1 MPEGHREIGNRGM
14 GIMQRNL
21 LFWLALAIAFLV
33 ALRLL
38 SPVLLP
44 FVAGLVIAYF
54 LNPVVD
60 RLSAAGLPRG
70 LSTVLLL
77 VLTTAALALAVFIL
91 APPAIEQGRL
101 LLEAMPAQAERLK
114 AVLEDSARGYLG
126 DRYPQAQE
134 SVSRAIAGLTDG
146 LPALAGTIGQSLWS
160 QGMAAFN
167 FLSLMLVTPLVAFY
181 ALLDWPKIL
190 AKVDSWLPRSN
201 ADQIRMLAR
210 EIDQRVSA
218 FIRGQGVV
226 CLVLAAFYS
235 ISLSLLGL
243 RYGLLVGLLT
253 GLFSFIPFA
262 GWAMGLITATGLA
275 VVQHW
280 PEITPILT
288 VVGVFLAGQALDA
301 SLLSPQI
308 VGSKIG
314 LHPVWL
320 IFSLLV
326 FSYLF
331 SFLGLLVAVPVA
343 AAIGVL
349 VRFALDTYMR
359 SSMYRGP
366 DAPLA

>member
-1 MPEGHREIGNRGM
+1 
-14 GIMQRNL
+14 MQRNV
-21 LFWLALAIAFLV
+21 LFWLAVAAVFLV
-33 ALRLL
+33 ALSVL

-60 RLSAAGLPRG
+60 RLSGAGLPRVV
-70 LSTVLLL
+70 STVLLL
-77 VLTTAALALAVFIL
+77 LVTTATLGLAVFML
-91 APPAIEQGRL
+91 LPPAIEQGRL
-101 LLEAMPAQAERLK
+101 LLEAMPSEADRLQGL
-114 AVLEDSARGYLG
+114 LESSARDYLG
-126 DRYPQAQE
+126 DRYPQALE
-134 SVSRAIAGLTDG
+134 SVNRAIAGMTDA
-146 LPALAGTIGQSLWS
+146 LPALAGTIAQSLWS

-181 ALLDWPKIL
+181 ALLDWPKLL
-190 AKVDSWLPRSN
+190 AKIDSWLPRSN
-201 ADQIRMLAR
+201 VGQIRMLAR

-226 CLVLAAFYS
+226 CLVLAAFYAAC
-235 ISLSLLGL
+235 LSALGL
-243 RYGLLVGLLT
+243 RYGLFVGLLT

-262 GWAMGLITATGLA
+262 GWAMGLLTATGLA
-275 VVQHW
+275 IVQYW
-280 PEITPILT
+280 PLVTPILM

-301 SLLSPQI
+301 SLLGPQI

-331 SFLGLLVAVPVA
+331 GFLGLLVAVPVA

-349 VRFALDTYMR
+349 VRFALETYMR

-366 DAPLA
+366 DVPVA

>member
-1 MPEGHREIGNRGM
+1 
-14 GIMQRNL
+14 MQRNV
-21 LFWLALAIAFLV
+21 LFWLAVAAVFLV
-33 ALRLL
+33 ALSVL

-60 RLSAAGLPRG
+60 RLSGAGLPRVV
-70 LSTVLLL
+70 STVLLL
-77 VLTTAALALAVFIL
+77 LVTTATLGLAVFML
-91 APPAIEQGRL
+91 LPPAIEQGRL
-101 LLEAMPAQAERLK
+101 LLEAMPSEADRLQGL
-114 AVLEDSARGYLG
+114 LESSARDYLG
-126 DRYPQAQE
+126 DRYPQALE
-134 SVSRAIAGLTDG
+134 SVNRAIAGMTDA
-146 LPALAGTIGQSLWS
+146 LPALAGTIAQSLWS

-181 ALLDWPKIL
+181 ALLDWPKLL

-201 ADQIRMLAR
+201 AGQIRMLAR

-226 CLVLAAFYS
+226 CLVLAAFYAAC
-235 ISLSLLGL
+235 LSALGL
-243 RYGLLVGLLT
+243 RYGLFVGLLT

-262 GWAMGLITATGLA
+262 GWAMGLLTATGLA
-275 VVQHW
+275 IVQYW
-280 PEITPILT
+280 PLVTPILM

-301 SLLSPQI
+301 SLLGPQI

-331 SFLGLLVAVPVA
+331 GFLGLLVAVPVA

-349 VRFALDTYMR
+349 VRFALETYMR

-366 DAPLA
+366 DVPVA

>member
-1 MPEGHREIGNRGM
+1 
-14 GIMQRNL
+14 MQRHV
-21 LFWLALAIAFLV
+21 LFWIVVVAMLLI

-38 SPVLLP
+38 APVLLP
-44 FVAGLVIAYF
+44 FVAGMVIAYF

-60 RLSAAGLPRG
+60 KLSSWGVPRV

-77 VLTTAALALAVFIL
+77 VLAAAGLVFAVAVL
-91 APPAIEQGRL
+91 LPPAIEQGRGL
-101 LLEAMPAQAERLK
+101 LSAMPSEAERLK
-114 AVLEDSARGYLG
+114 SVLEAAARDALG
-126 DRYPQAQE
+126 DTFPQAQE
-134 SVSRAIAGLTDG
+134 AANKAIKGVTDS

-160 QGMAAFN
+160 GGMAAFN
-167 FLSLMLVTPLVAFY
+167 FLSLMLITPLVAFY

-201 ADQIRMLAR
+201 ADQIRVLAR
-210 EIDQRVSA
+210 EIDSRVSA

-226 CLVLAAFYS
+226 CLVLAAYYALA
-235 ISLSLLGL
+235 LSALGL
-243 RYGLLVGLLT
+243 RYGFLVGLLT

-275 VVQHW
+275 IVQYW
-280 PEITPILT
+280 PEMMPILF
-288 VVGVFLAGQALDA
+288 VVGVFLGGQALDA
-301 SLLSPQI
+301 ALLSPQI

-331 SFLGLLVAVPVA
+331 GFLGLLVAVPVA

-349 VRFALDTYMR
+349 VRFGLDTYMK
-359 SSMYRGP
+359 SSVYRG
-366 DAPLA
+366 DRVAPL

>member
-1 MPEGHREIGNRGM
+1 
-14 GIMQRNL
+14 MQRHV
-21 LFWLALAIAFLV
+21 LFWIVVGILMLA

-38 SPVLLP
+38 APVLLP
-44 FVAGLVIAYF
+44 FVAGMVIAYF

-60 RLSAAGLPRG
+60 KLSSLGVPRV

-77 VLTTAALALAVFIL
+77 LLAATSLVFAFAVLL
-91 APPAIEQGRL
+91 PPAIEQGRGL
-101 LLEAMPAQAERLK
+101 LTAMPSEAERLK
-114 AVLEDSARGYLG
+114 VVLEGAAREALG
-126 DRYPQAQE
+126 DSFPQAQAAANK
-134 SVSRAIAGLTDG
+134 AITGITDA
-146 LPALAGTIGQSLWS
+146 LPALAGTIAQSLWS
-160 QGMAAFN
+160 GGMAAFN
-167 FLSLMLVTPLVAFY
+167 FLSLMLITPLVAFY

-201 ADQIRMLAR
+201 ADQIRGLAR
-210 EIDQRVSA
+210 EIDSRVSA

-226 CLVLAAFYS
+226 CMVLAAYYALA
-235 ISLSLLGL
+235 LSTLGL
-243 RYGLLVGLLT
+243 RYGFLVGLLT

-280 PEITPILT
+280 PELLPILF
-288 VVGVFLAGQALDA
+288 VVGVFLGGQALDA
-301 SLLSPQI
+301 ALLSPQI

-331 SFLGLLVAVPVA
+331 GFLGLLVAVPVA

-349 VRFALDTYMR
+349 VRFGLDTYMG
-359 SSMYRGP
+359 SSVYRG
-366 DAPLA
+366 DSAATL

>member
-1 MPEGHREIGNRGM
+1 
-14 GIMQRNL
+14 MQRNL

-70 LSTVLLL
+70 VSTVLLL

-331 SFLGLLVAVPVA
+331 GFLGLLVAVPVA

>member
-1 MPEGHREIGNRGM
+1 
-14 GIMQRNL
+14 MQRNV
-21 LFWLALAIAFLV
+21 LFWLAVAAVFLV
-33 ALRLL
+33 ALSVL

-60 RLSAAGLPRG
+60 RLSGAGLPRVV
-70 LSTVLLL
+70 STVLLL
-77 VLTTAALALAVFIL
+77 LVTTATLGLAVFML
-91 APPAIEQGRL
+91 LPPAIEQGRL
-101 LLEAMPAQAERLK
+101 LLEAMPSEADRLQGL
-114 AVLEDSARGYLG
+114 LESSARDYLG
-126 DRYPQAQE
+126 DRYPQALE
-134 SVSRAIAGLTDG
+134 SVNRAIAGMTDA
-146 LPALAGTIGQSLWS
+146 LPALAGTIAQSLWS

-181 ALLDWPKIL
+181 ALLDWPKLL
-190 AKVDSWLPRSN
+190 AKIDSWLPRSN
-201 ADQIRMLAR
+201 AGQIRMLAR

-226 CLVLAAFYS
+226 CLVLAAFYAAC
-235 ISLSLLGL
+235 LSALGL
-243 RYGLLVGLLT
+243 RYGLFVGLLT

-262 GWAMGLITATGLA
+262 GWAMGLLTATGLA
-275 VVQHW
+275 IVQYW
-280 PEITPILT
+280 PLVTPILM

-301 SLLSPQI
+301 SLLGPQI

-331 SFLGLLVAVPVA
+331 GFLGLLVAVPVA

-349 VRFALDTYMR
+349 VRFALETYMR

-366 DAPLA
+366 DVPVA

>member
-1 MPEGHREIGNRGM
+1 
-14 GIMQRNL
+14 MQRNV
-21 LFWLALAIAFLV
+21 LFWLAVAAVFLV
-33 ALRLL
+33 ALSVL

-60 RLSAAGLPRG
+60 RLSGAGLPRVV
-70 LSTVLLL
+70 STVLLL
-77 VLTTAALALAVFIL
+77 LVTTAAVGLAVFML
-91 APPAIEQGRL
+91 LPPAIEQGRL
-101 LLEAMPAQAERLK
+101 LLEAMPSEAERLRGL
-114 AVLEDSARGYLG
+114 LESSARDYLG

-134 SVSRAIAGLTDG
+134 SVNRAIAGMTDA
-146 LPALAGTIGQSLWS
+146 LPALAGTIAQSLWS

-181 ALLDWPKIL
+181 ALLDWPKL
-190 AKVDSWLPRSN
+190 LVKVDSWLPRSN
-201 ADQIRMLAR
+201 AGQIRMLAR

-226 CLVLAAFYS
+226 CLVLAAFYAAC
-235 ISLSLLGL
+235 LSALGL

-262 GWAMGLITATGLA
+262 GWAMGLLTATGLA
-275 VVQHW
+275 IVQHW
-280 PEITPILT
+280 PQITPILM
-288 VVGVFLAGQALDA
+288 VAGVFLAGQALDA

-331 SFLGLLVAVPVA
+331 GFLGLLVAVPVA

-349 VRFALDTYMR
+349 VRFALETYMR

-366 DAPLA
+366 DVPVA

>member
-1 MPEGHREIGNRGM
+1 
-14 GIMQRNL
+14 MQRNV
-21 LFWLALAIAFLV
+21 LFWLAVAAVFLV
-33 ALRLL
+33 VLSVL

-60 RLSAAGLPRG
+60 RLSGAGLPRVV
-70 LSTVLLL
+70 STVLLL
-77 VLTTAALALAVFIL
+77 LVTTAALGLAVFML
-91 APPAIEQGRL
+91 LPPAIEQGRL
-101 LLEAMPAQAERLK
+101 LLEAMPSEAERLQGL
-114 AVLEDSARGYLG
+114 LESSARDYLG
-126 DRYPQAQE
+126 DRYPQALE
-134 SVSRAIAGLTDG
+134 SVNRAIAGMTDA
-146 LPALAGTIGQSLWS
+146 LPALAGTIAQSLWS

-181 ALLDWPKIL
+181 ALLDWPKLL

-201 ADQIRMLAR
+201 AGQIRMLAR

-226 CLVLAAFYS
+226 CLVLAAFYAAC
-235 ISLSLLGL
+235 LSALGL
-243 RYGLLVGLLT
+243 RYGLFVGLLT

-262 GWAMGLITATGLA
+262 GWAMGLLTATGLA
-275 VVQHW
+275 IVQYW
-280 PEITPILT
+280 PLVTPILM

-301 SLLSPQI
+301 SLLGPQI

-331 SFLGLLVAVPVA
+331 GFLGLLVAVPVA

-349 VRFALDTYMR
+349 VRFALETYMR

-366 DAPLA
+366 DVPVA